1 MSGMGSNQF
10 MVSSRWSPTT
20 SDTIWRE
27 RVARA
32 SRPHPADDAAGDR
45 TLETTARAG
54 DPAAT
59 ASPLGSGTPN
69 ATPRDDLPTL
79 SRGAYSRNQTPSPTQ
94 SKQTELAHK
103 AL

>member
-1 MSGMGSNQF
+1 

-32 SRPHPADDAAGDR
+32 SRPHPADDAGDR
-45 TLETTARAG
+45 APETAARAG

-59 ASPLGSGTPN
+59 ASPLGSGTPDV
-69 ATPRDDLPTL
+69 TPRNDLLTL

-103 AL
+103 ATH